1 MGMKNM
7 QVSSVTNF
15 GRSGLS
21 DWLIQRVSAVILLL
35 YIVCHTAIILSTP
48 EISYAQWR
56 DLFVGTTMRIFSL
69 ITLLALCAHAW
80 IGMWTVATDYLTTR
94 MMGSKATLVR
104 LVFLVG
110 CIAVLAVY
118 FIWGVIILWSV

>member
-1 MGMKNM
+1 M
-7 QVSSVTNF
+7 
-15 GRSGLS
+15 
-21 DWLIQRVSAVILLL
+21 
-35 YIVCHTAIILSTP
+35 
-48 EISYAQWR
+48 SYAQWR
-56 DLFVGTTMRIFSL
+56 DLFAGTTMRIFSL
-69 ITLLALCAHAW
+69 LTLLALCAHAW

>member
-1 MGMKNM
+1 MDVKSM

-35 YIVCHTAIILSTP
+35 YIVCHSAIILNTP
-48 EISYAQWR
+48 EMTYALWR
-56 DLFVGTTMRIFSL
+56 DLFAGTTMRIFSL
-69 ITLLALCAHAW
+69 LTLLALCAHAW

-104 LVFLVG
+104 LVFLIG
-110 CIAVLAVY
+110 CLAVLAVY